1 MFDEERERLTPKP
14 LDEKEDGHL
23 LIIHEQGPGGIRWG
37 AEMLKPIAVR
47 NATEQ
52 SHVFLSGY
60 HISLP
65 ADESGSDVIRG

>member
-1 MFDEERERLTPKP
+1 MCDEERERLAVQGRWTRK
-14 LDEKEDGHL
+14 KT
-23 LIIHEQGPGGIRWG
+23 LIVHEQGPRGIRWG

-52 SHVFLSGY
+52 SHVFSFHY
-60 HISLP
+60 HISLT